1 MQGDKM
7 DSREFFYNF
16 GKIIYR
22 IDGYYS
28 EFAKKENVKAN
39 LLWIMYALSDNKP
52 HTQKEICNE
61 WDLPL
66 TTINTIIKDLE
77 KQKLV
82 KLLKIGGKK
91 REMNITLTKEGQ
103 NFSDR
108 LLVKLFDLEKQ
119 VFTKIEKNADNLI
132 LELEEFEKEINKV
145 FQIANQ

>member
-1 MQGDKM
+1 M

-91 REMNITLTKEGQ
+91 REMNITLTKG
-103 NFSDR
+103 S
-108 LLVKLFDLEKQ
+108 
-119 VFTKIEKNADNLI
+119 
-132 LELEEFEKEINKV
+132 EF
-145 FQIANQ
+145 FR

>member
-1 MQGDKM
+1 M
-7 DSREFFYNF
+7 DSREFFYKF
-16 GKIIYR
+16 GKIIYK

-28 EFAKKENVKAN
+28 DFAKKENVKAN

-119 VFTKIEKNADNLI
+119 VFKKIEKNAENLI
-132 LELEEFEKEINKV
+132 LELEDFEKEINKV
-145 FQIANQ
+145 FQIENQ

>member
-1 MQGDKM
+1 M

-91 REMNITLTKEGQ
+91 REMNITLTKAGQ

-145 FQIANQ
+145 FQIENQ

>member
-1 MQGDKM
+1 M

-145 FQIANQ
+145 FQIENQ

>member
-1 MQGDKM
+1 M

-91 REMNITLTKEGQ
+91 REMNITLTKAGQ

-119 VFTKIEKNADNLI
+119 VFTKIEKIADNLI

-145 FQIANQ
+145 FQIENQ

>member
-1 MQGDKM
+1 M

-91 REMNITLTKEGQ
+91 REMNITLTKAGQ

-145 FQIANQ
+145 FQIKNQ

>member
-1 MQGDKM
+1 M

-91 REMNITLTKEGQ
+91 REMNITLTKAGQ

-132 LELEEFEKEINKV
+132 LELEEFEKKINKF
-145 FQIANQ
+145 FQIENQ

>member
-1 MQGDKM
+1 M

-91 REMNITLTKEGQ
+91 REMNITLTKAGQ

-108 LLVKLFDLEKQ
+108 LLVKLFDLGKQ

-145 FQIANQ
+145 FQIENQ

>member
-1 MQGDKM
+1 M

-91 REMNITLTKEGQ
+91 REMNITLTKAGQ

-132 LELEEFEKEINKV
+132 LELEEFEKEINIV
-145 FQIANQ
+145 FQIENQ